1 MHESIIMYKRY
12 RYLWVALGIIAAAIL
27 AYLIHD
33 PQEPPNGGTGLGY
46 TLGVAGTLLIVW
58 LAWFGVRKRQY
69 SSTQGTVQGWLSA
82 HVYLGVALIVVVLL
96 HAGFQYGMNVHTLAL
111 VLLILVVVSGVFG
124 VYVYAKYPTRLSENR
139 QGSGRSD
146 LIDQI
151 EDIDRRSRRIAT
163 GLPRGYGELIHSGIN
178 RTVVG
183 GSAWAMITSRDNSQV
198 VLPIGDDYTVV
209 ANPGQE
215 AALDWLAEQQSRS
228 MDAETASIMA
238 ELSALLRNKRKLL
251 ERLRQDIRLQAM
263 IEIWLYVHVPLSA
276 GLLAALAAHITT
288 VFIYW

>member
-1 MHESIIMYKRY
+1 MRESIIMYKRY
-12 RYLWVALGIIAAAIL
+12 RYLWIALGVSAAAVL
-27 AYLIHD
+27 AYLLHD
-33 PQEPPNGGTGLGY
+33 AQEPPNGGTGLGY
-46 TLGVAGTLLIVW
+46 TLGVVGTFLIVW

-69 SSTQGTVQGWLSA
+69 SSTRGTVQGWLSA
-82 HVYLGVALIVVVLL
+82 HVYLGLALIVVVLL
-96 HAGFQYGMNVHTLAL
+96 HSGFQYGMNVHTLAL
-111 VLLILVVVSGVFG
+111 VLLVLVQVSGVFG
-124 VYVYAKYPTRLSENR
+124 VYIYTKYPTRLSENR
-139 QGSGRSD
+139 QGSGRSV

-151 EDIDRRSRRIAT
+151 EDIDRRSRRIAD
-163 GLPRGYGELIHSGIN
+163 GLSRGYGELIHSGIN

-183 GSAWAMITSRDNSQV
+183 GSAWAMITGRDNSQV

-238 ELSALLRNKRKLL
+238 ELSGLLRNKRKLL
-251 ERLRQDIRLQAM
+251 ERLRKDIRLQAM
-263 IEIWLYVHVPLSA
+263 IEVWLYVHVPMSA
-276 GLLAALAAHITT
+276 GLLAALAAHIIT

>member
-12 RYLWVALGIIAAAIL
+12 RFLWVALGIIAAAVL
-27 AYLIHD
+27 AYLLHD

-178 RTVVG
+178 RTVAG
-183 GSAWAMITSRDNSQV
+183 GSAWAMITGRDNSQV

>member
-12 RYLWVALGIIAAAIL
+12 RYLWVALGVTVAAGL
-27 AYLIHD
+27 AYLLHD

-46 TLGVAGTLLIVW
+46 ALGVAGTLLIVW

-69 SSTQGTVQGWLSA
+69 ASTQGTVQGWLSA
-82 HVYLGVALIVVVLL
+82 HVYLGTALVIVVLL
-96 HAGFQYGMNVHTLAL
+96 HSGFQYGINVHTLAL
-111 VLLILVVVSGVFG
+111 VLLLLVVLSGVFG
-124 VYVYAKYPTRLSENR
+124 VYIYSKYPTRLSENR
-139 QGSGRSD
+139 KGSGRSD
-146 LIDQI
+146 LIGQI
-151 EDIDRRSRRIAT
+151 EDIDRRSRRIAA

-183 GSAWAMITSRDNSQV
+183 GSAWAMITGRDDSQV
-198 VLPIGDDYTVV
+198 VLPIGDDYAVV

-251 ERLRQDIRLQAM
+251 EQLRKDIRLQSI
-263 IEIWLYVHVPLSA
+263 IEVWLYIHVPLSA
-276 GLLAALAAHITT
+276 GLLAALSAHIIS
-288 VFIYW
+288 VFTYW

>member
-1 MHESIIMYKRY
+1 MYKRY

-288 VFIYW
+288 VVIYW